1 MVLGQRP
8 KTARGPR
15 ALPIP
20 VSLLSMNV
28 SAPFIRRPAGTSL
41 LAIGLFLVGVVAYHF
56 LPVAAIPRVDFPMIS
71 VSASLPGAN
80 PATVASSLAA
90 PLERRLAQIAGVSEI
105 TSVSTR
111 DGCAITV
118 QFDLDRKVD
127 GAARDVQAAINA
139 AAADLPINLPNP
151 PTYRKVNPA
160 DAPVMILAMRSETL
174 PGTQVF
180 DCADSIVGQRLSQ
193 VEGVSQAV
201 ISGADK
207 SAVRV
212 QVNPR
217 ALAATGLSLED
228 VRVLLSQVNVDLP
241 KGSFNGE
248 YQSHTIVSNDQL
260 QDARDYDALIL
271 AQRGG
276 TPLKLNA
283 LGRAFE
289 STENARVAGW
299 AGTNRAVLV
308 MVFKQADANVIETVD
323 RIRAVLPQLERWIP
337 PSVKITALSDRTT
350 TIRASVH
357 DVQFSLLLSIALVV
371 MVIFLF
377 LRRFWPTFIASIT
390 VPLALAGTFAFMYLC
405 HYSIDNLSLM
415 AVTIS
420 VGFVVDD
427 AIVVIENIHRFIE
440 LGNPPMQAAL
450 KGAKQIG
457 FTVISMSTSLIAVFI
472 PLLFMGG
479 LIGRLFHEFAV
490 TVSLAILVSGVISLT
505 LTPML
510 CSRFLR
516 AEASY
521 GKPGVFNRACEGS
534 FNWLLGHYET
544 GLKWVLRHPG
554 FMMLVAVGTLVAT
567 IALYRAVPKGFFPQ
581 QDTGIVMGT
590 TDAAQDISFP
600 AMAVLQQRVARI
612 VLDDPAV
619 ATLGSFIG
627 SGGGGGSTINN
638 GRMFITL
645 KPRAERDASADQVIA
660 RLRRKLGD
668 VSGVTLFL
676 QASQDIRVGGRMS
689 KAQFQYALQS
699 GDLAEL
705 NRWSTLLVDKLRP
718 LPELRD
724 VSSDQQTRG
733 LQTTVVIDRD
743 AASRLGLSPSDIDNT
758 LYDAFGQR
766 QVSTMYE
773 LYNQH
778 HVVLEV
784 EPRFQQDPS
793 SLNLIYVRST
803 NGVQVALA
811 SVAKFSM
818 ENTFLSVNHQGQ
830 FPAVTISFNLA
841 PGVALGQATEIIE
854 KAVQQLRM
862 PSSVQG
868 SFQGTAQVFR
878 ASMTNMPLLLAAA
891 LITVYVVLG
900 MLYESLI
907 HPLTIISTLPSA
919 GVGALLALMASGFD
933 LSLIS
938 FIGIILL
945 MGIVKKNAIMM
956 IDFALEAE
964 RHEGLSPRDAIY
976 QACVIRFRPIMM
988 TTMAAL
994 LGAIP
999 LAIGLGTGSE
1009 LRKPLR
1015 IAVVG
1020 GLLLSQMLTLY
1031 TTPVIY
1037 LAFESLGQR
1046 VKAWR
1051 RQRHPQPAPA

>member
-1 MVLGQRP
+1 
-8 KTARGPR
+8 
-15 ALPIP
+15 
-20 VSLLSMNV
+20 MNI

-41 LAIGLFLVGVVAYHF
+41 LAIGLFLLGIVAYHF
-56 LPVAAIPRVDFPMIS
+56 MPVAAIPRVDYPMIS
-71 VSASLPGAN
+71 VSASLPGAD

-105 TSVSTR
+105 TSVSTLG
-111 DGCAITV
+111 GCSITI
-118 QFDLDRKVD
+118 QFDLNRKVD

-139 AAADLPINLPNP
+139 AAADLPINLPSP

-160 DAPVMILAMRSETL
+160 DAPIMILAMRSETL
-174 PGTQVF
+174 PPTQVF
-180 DCADSIVGQRLSQ
+180 EYADTIIGQRLSQ
-193 VEGVSQAV
+193 VEGVSQAN

-212 QVNPR
+212 QVNPG
-217 ALAATGLSLED
+217 AIASAGLSLED
-228 VRVLLSQVNVDLP
+228 VRTLLSQVNVDLP
-241 KGSFNGE
+241 KGSFDGE
-248 YQSHTIVSNDQL
+248 YHSYTLVSNDQI
-260 QDARDYDALIL
+260 QDAKDYHNLIL
-271 AQRGG
+271 TQQRGV
-276 TPLKLNA
+276 PIKLNA
-283 LGRAFE
+283 LGQAVE
-289 STENARVAGW
+289 SVENSRVAGW
-299 AGTNRAVLV
+299 AGTNRSVLV
-308 MVFKQADANVIETVD
+308 IVFKQAGANVIETVD
-323 RIRAVLPQLERWIP
+323 RIRAILPQLEKWIP
-337 PSVKITALSDRTT
+337 PSVKITELSDRTT

-357 DVQFSLLLSIALVV
+357 DVQLSLQLSIALVV

-405 HYSIDNLSLM
+405 HFSIDNLSLM

-440 LGNPPMQAAL
+440 LGDTPRQAAF

-510 CSRFLR
+510 CSRFLK

-521 GKPGVFNRACEGS
+521 KKPGFFNRACESS

-554 FMMLVAVGTLVAT
+554 FMMMIALGTLVAT
-567 IALYRAVPKGFFPQ
+567 IWLYQAVPKGFFPQ
-581 QDTGIVMGT
+581 QDTGILMGAS
-590 TDAAQDISFP
+590 DAAQDISFP
-600 AMAVLQQRVARI
+600 AMAELQQKVARI
-612 VLDDPAV
+612 VLNDPAV
-619 ATLGSFIG
+619 ATVGSFLG
-627 SGGGGGSTINN
+627 SGGGGSSTVNN

-645 KPRAERDASADQVIA
+645 KPLAERKVSADQVIA
-660 RLRRKLGD
+660 RLRRKLGE
-668 VSGVTLFL
+668 VIGMNLFL
-676 QASQDIRVGGRMS
+676 QASQDIRVGGRMGR
-689 KAQFQYALQS
+689 AQFQYALQS
-699 GDLAEL
+699 GNLDEL
-705 NRWSTLLVDKLRP
+705 NLWSTRLTEQLRRS
-718 LPELRD
+718 PELRD
-724 VSSDQQTRG
+724 VNSDQQTRG
-733 LQTTVVIDRD
+733 LQTTIVIDRA
-743 AASRLGLSPSDIDNT
+743 AASRLGVSPIAIDNT

-766 QVSTMYE
+766 QVSTMYQQ
-773 LYNQH
+773 YNQH
-778 HVVLEV
+778 HVILEV
-784 EPRFQQDPS
+784 EPGYLQDPS
-793 SLNLIYVRST
+793 ALSKIYVRST
-803 NGVQVALA
+803 NGVQVPLMT
-811 SVAKFSM
+811 VAKFKT

-841 PGVALGQATEIIE
+841 TGVALGQATEVIE
-854 KAVQQLRM
+854 KAVRDLQM

-868 SFQGTAQVFR
+868 SFQGTAQMFR
-878 ASMTNMPLLLAAA
+878 ASMTNMPLLIAAA
-891 LITVYVVLG
+891 LIAVYVVLG

-919 GVGALLALMASGFD
+919 GVGALLALMIGGFD

-976 QACVIRFRPIMM
+976 KACVIRFRPIMM

-994 LGAIP
+994 FGAIP
-999 LAIGLGTGSE
+999 LAIGIGTGSE
-1009 LRKPLR
+1009 LRQPLG

-1020 GLLLSQMLTLY
+1020 GLVLSQTLTLY

-1046 VKAWR
+1046 FKAWR
-1051 RQRHPQPAPA
+1051 RGRKLQLAPA

>member
-1 MVLGQRP
+1 
-8 KTARGPR
+8 
-15 ALPIP
+15 
-20 VSLLSMNV
+20 MNIC
-28 SAPFIRRPAGTSL
+28 APFIRRPVGTSL
-41 LAIGLFLVGVVAYHF
+41 LAIGLFLAGMIAYHF
-56 LPVAAIPRVDFPMIS
+56 MPVAAIPRVDFPMIN
-71 VSASLPGAN
+71 VSASLPGAD

-90 PLERRLAQIAGVSEI
+90 PLERRLAQIAGVTEI
-105 TSVSTR
+105 TSVSTLG
-111 DGCAITV
+111 GCGITI
-118 QFDLDRKVD
+118 QFDLNRNVD

-139 AAADLPINLPNP
+139 SAGDLPINLPNP
-151 PTYRKVNPA
+151 PTYRKINPA
-160 DAPVMILAMRSETL
+160 DAPVMILAMQSDIL
-174 PGTQVF
+174 PPVQVF
-180 DCADSIVGQRLSQ
+180 EYGDSIIGQRLSQ
-193 VEGVSQAV
+193 VEGVSQAI

-212 QVNPR
+212 QVNPG
-217 ALAATGLSLED
+217 ALASTGLSLED
-228 VRVLLSQVNVDLP
+228 VRSLLSQVNVDSP
-241 KGSFNGE
+241 KGSFDGDQLS
-248 YQSHTIVSNDQL
+248 YVLASNDQL
-260 QDARDYDALIL
+260 LEGKGYQNLIL
-271 AQRGG
+271 TQRSNA
-276 TPLKLNA
+276 PIRLNA
-283 LGRAFE
+283 LGRAIDG
-289 STENARVAGW
+289 TENARVAGW
-299 AGTNRAVLV
+299 SGTNRAVLV
-308 MVFKQADANVIETVD
+308 IIFKQSDANVIETVD

-337 PSVKITALSDRTT
+337 PSVKIRELSDRTT

-357 DVQFSLLLSIALVV
+357 DVQFALLLSIALVV

-405 HYSIDNLSLM
+405 HFSIDNLSLM

-440 LGNPPMQAAL
+440 NGESPMQAAF
-450 KGAKQIG
+450 KGARQIG
-457 FTVISMSTSLIAVFI
+457 FTVISMSTSLVAVFI

-516 AEASY
+516 PEAAY
-521 GKPGVFNRACEGS
+521 RKPGIFLRACEQS

-544 GLKWVLRHPG
+544 GLRWVLRHHS
-554 FMMLVAVGTLVAT
+554 FMLGVAFLTLVAT
-567 IALYRAVPKGFFPQ
+567 LVLYRAVPKGFFPQ
-581 QDTGIVMGT
+581 QDTGIIFGS
-590 TDAAQDISFP
+590 TDAAQDISFT
-600 AMAVLQQRVARI
+600 AMAVLQQKVARI
-612 VLDDPAV
+612 VLEDPAV

-627 SGGGGGSTINN
+627 AGGGGGTVNN

-645 KPRAERDASADQVIA
+645 KPRPERKVSADQVIA
-660 RLRRKLGD
+660 RLRRKLGE
-668 VSGVTLFL
+668 VSGVNLFL

-689 KAQFQYALQS
+689 RAQFQYALQS

-705 NRWSTLLVDKLRP
+705 NRWSTLLLDKLR
-718 LPELRD
+718 LSPELRD
-724 VSSDQQTRG
+724 VNSDQQTRG
-733 LQTTVVIDRD
+733 LQTMVVVDRD
-743 AASRLGLSPSDIDNT
+743 AAARLGVSPIAIDNT

-766 QVSTMYE
+766 QVSTMYRQ
-773 LYNQH
+773 YNQF
-778 HVVLEV
+778 HVILEV
-784 EPRFQQDPS
+784 EPKYLLDPS
-793 SLNLIYVRST
+793 ALNQIYVRST
-803 NGVQVALA
+803 NGFQVPLA
-811 SVAKFSM
+811 AVAQFKAS
-818 ENTFLSVNHQGQ
+818 NTFLSVNHQGQ

-841 PGVALGQATEIIE
+841 PGVALGQATEVIDQ
-854 KAVQQLRM
+854 AVEELKM
-862 PSSVQG
+862 PSSVLG

-878 ASMTNMPLLLAAA
+878 ASMANLPLLIAAA
-891 LITVYVVLG
+891 ILAVYVVLG

-919 GVGALLALMASGFD
+919 GVGALLALMVFGFD
-933 LSLIS
+933 LSLVS

-956 IDFALEAE
+956 INFALDAE
-964 RHEGLSPRDAIY
+964 RNEGLSPRDAIY
-976 QACVIRFRPIMM
+976 KACVIRFRPIMM

-994 LGAIP
+994 FGSLP

-1009 LRKPLR
+1009 LRRPLG

-1020 GLLLSQMLTLY
+1020 GLLLSQTLTLY

-1037 LAFESLGQR
+1037 LTFESWGQR

-1051 RQRHPQPAPA
+1051 RQRRVQLAPA

>member
-1 MVLGQRP
+1 
-8 KTARGPR
+8 
-15 ALPIP
+15 
-20 VSLLSMNV
+20 MNIC
-28 SAPFIRRPAGTSL
+28 APFIRRPVGTSL
-41 LAIGLFLVGVVAYHF
+41 LAIGLFLAGIIAYHF
-56 LPVAAIPRVDFPMIS
+56 MPVAAIPRVDFPMIN
-71 VSASLPGAN
+71 VSASLPGAD

-90 PLERRLAQIAGVSEI
+90 PLERRLAQIAGVTEI
-105 TSVSTR
+105 TSVSTLG
-111 DGCAITV
+111 GCGITI
-118 QFDLDRKVD
+118 QFDLNRNVD

-139 AAADLPINLPNP
+139 SAGDLPIDLPNP
-151 PTYRKVNPA
+151 PTYRKINPA
-160 DAPVMILAMRSETL
+160 DAPVMILAMQSDIL
-174 PGTQVF
+174 PPVQVF
-180 DCADSIVGQRLSQ
+180 EYGDSIIGQRLSQ
-193 VEGVSQAV
+193 VEGVSQAI

-212 QVNPR
+212 QVNPG
-217 ALAATGLSLED
+217 ALASTGLSLED
-228 VRVLLSQVNVDLP
+228 VRSLLSQVNVDSP
-241 KGSFNGE
+241 KGSFDGDQLS
-248 YQSHTIVSNDQL
+248 YALASNDQL
-260 QDARDYDALIL
+260 LEGKGYQDLIL
-271 AQRGG
+271 AQRSNA
-276 TPLKLNA
+276 PIKLNA
-283 LGRAFE
+283 LGRAIDG
-289 STENARVAGW
+289 TENARVAGW
-299 AGTNRAVLV
+299 SGTNRAVLIII
-308 MVFKQADANVIETVD
+308 FKQSDANVIETVD

-337 PSVKITALSDRTT
+337 PSVKLVELSDRTT

-440 LGNPPMQAAL
+440 QGEAPMQAAF
-450 KGAKQIG
+450 KGARQIG
-457 FTVISMSTSLIAVFI
+457 FTVISMSTSLVAVFI

-516 AEASY
+516 PEAAY
-521 GKPGVFNRACEGS
+521 RKPGIFLRACEQS

-544 GLKWVLRHPG
+544 GLRWVLRHHS
-554 FMMLVAVGTLVAT
+554 FMLGVAFLTLVAT
-567 IALYRAVPKGFFPQ
+567 VLLYRAVPKGFFPQ
-581 QDTGIVMGT
+581 QDTGIIMGT
-590 TDAAQDISFP
+590 TDAAQDISFA
-600 AMAVLQQRVARI
+600 AMAELQQKVARI

-619 ATLGSFIG
+619 STLGSFIG
-627 SGGGGGSTINN
+627 AGAGGGTLNN

-645 KPRAERDASADQVIA
+645 KPRAERNASADQVIA
-660 RLRRKLGD
+660 RLRKKLVQ
-668 VSGVTLFL
+668 VSGINLFL

-699 GDLAEL
+699 GDLDEL
-705 NRWSTLLVDKLRP
+705 NRWSTLLVDKLRRS
-718 LPELRD
+718 PELRD
-724 VSSDQQTRG
+724 VSSDQQTSG
-733 LQTTVVIDRD
+733 LQTMVAIDRD
-743 AASRLGLSPSDIDNT
+743 AAARLGVSPIAIDNT

-766 QVSTMYE
+766 QVSTMYRQ
-773 LYNQH
+773 YNQF
-778 HVVLEV
+778 HVILEV
-784 EPRFQQDPS
+784 EPNYLLDPS
-793 SLNLIYVRST
+793 ALNQIYVRST
-803 NGVQVALA
+803 NGFQVPLA
-811 SVAKFSM
+811 AVAQFKAS
-818 ENTFLSVNHQGQ
+818 NTFLSVNHQGQ
-830 FPAVTISFNLA
+830 FPAVTLSFNLA
-841 PGVALGQATEIIE
+841 PGVALGQATEVIDR
-854 KAVQQLRM
+854 AVEELKM
-862 PSSVQG
+862 PSSVLG

-878 ASMTNMPLLLAAA
+878 ASMSSTPLLVAAA
-891 LITVYVVLG
+891 LLAVYVVLG

-919 GVGALLALMASGFD
+919 GVGALLALMVFGFD
-933 LSLIS
+933 LSLVS

-976 QACVIRFRPIMM
+976 KACVIRFRPIMM

-994 LGAIP
+994 LGALP
-999 LAIGLGTGSE
+999 LSLGLGTGSE
-1009 LRKPLR
+1009 LRQPLG

-1020 GLLLSQMLTLY
+1020 GLLLSQTLTLY

-1037 LAFESLGQR
+1037 LTFESWGQR

-1051 RQRHPQPAPA
+1051 RQRRVQLAPA